1 MNQTT
6 VKSKKQKSWGD
17 KLRNWV
23 ETIGTIPNRLTKKR
37 KPNRLHECFS
47 RDEVSCL
54 REAVPN
60 YYTTRLASDIRQW
73 KFMGFEPNPDLTN
86 CDYPARC
93 LTENSQDSTSKA
105 TSFALII
112 TPIAAIFL
120 FVLWRCCKRR
130 QANLNPNEQPL
141 MKDLQHI
148 DYEGGLSTTASRD
161 YQTTHLSSDD
171 LNRDPAGGVYATL
184 DDAHGRDMLNGE
196 NGQSNTNPVHRSITP
211 KKDDSGRI
219 NEFLRDSG
227 EPHSDTES
235 ESSSRRSSPEHR
247 VRAGGET
254 WS

>member
-60 YYTTRLASDIRQW
+60 YYTTRLASEIRQW

-112 TPIAAIFL
+112 TPIAI
-120 FVLWRCCKRR
+120 VLLVLLRCCKRR
-130 QANLNPNEQPL
+130 QANLEANRQPL
-141 MKDLQHI
+141 ILNGSPN
-148 DYEGGLSTTASRD
+148 GGGDGSNITTTQTTNTTTPEHSSGLGVNSLSHANTPQTFDFATSITSTTQD
-161 YQTTHLSSDD
+161 GYQS
-171 LNRDPAGGVYATL
+171 
-184 DDAHGRDMLNGE
+184 
-196 NGQSNTNPVHRSITP
+196 
-211 KKDDSGRI
+211 
-219 NEFLRDSG
+219 
-227 EPHSDTES
+227 ES
-235 ESSSRRSSPEHR
+235 ESSSASTSRQSSP
-247 VRAGGET
+247 GNNLTPGEEG
-254 WS
+254 W